1 MEEVEKKSNTSEDDN
16 QSMTVDA
23 VKGLVSHE
31 GLKANEH
38 DPTVR
43 WMSVSQTQ
51 KYFAVGTDSGF
62 EIIQNDSTMSIKK
75 LKKNYVFSQTV
86 LMIEMMYKSN
96 FIAIV
101 FEKEKDKVI
110 SMCIVGKNASKLR
123 WADTVING

>member
-1 MEEVEKKSNTSEDDN
+1 MIILIFIFMEMEEIEMKSNASEEN
-16 QSMTVDA
+16 QSMTVNA
-23 VKGLVSHE
+23 VKGLVSYE

-43 WMSVSQTQ
+43 CMSVSQTQ

-62 EIIQNDSTMSIKK
+62 EIIQNDSTMSLKK
-75 LKKNYVFSQTV
+75 LKKNVAFNLPV

-101 FEKEKDKVI
+101 FEKERDKVI
-110 SMCIVGKNASKLR
+110 
-123 WADTVING
+123 

>member
-1 MEEVEKKSNTSEDDN
+1 MEEIEKKSNASEEEN
-16 QSMTVDA
+16 QSMTVNA

-31 GLKANEH
+31 GLKANEE

-43 WMSVSQTQ
+43 CMSVSQTQ

-75 LKKNYVFSQTV
+75 LKRNVVFNQPV

-101 FEKEKDKVI
+101 FEKERDKVI
-110 SMCIVGKNASKLR
+110 
-123 WADTVING
+123 